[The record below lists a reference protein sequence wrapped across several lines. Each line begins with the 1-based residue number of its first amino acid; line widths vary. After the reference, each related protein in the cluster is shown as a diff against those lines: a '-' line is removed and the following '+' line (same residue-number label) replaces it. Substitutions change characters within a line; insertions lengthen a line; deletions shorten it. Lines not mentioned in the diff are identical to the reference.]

1 MPLPLQPTERR
12 PFDLSSSSSCVTV
25 AFPSLCIF
33 SVPGLTCS
41 ACLPTWMHSID
52 NCDLCPK
59 MPMPANPE
67 DSGRGAG
74 DVCGYSHHT
83 KNDQLTAINY
93 SAWTSI
99 LTRMSLGKTTTRNYS
114 SRNRDTHPAE
124 MLASAA
130 APAFHCVHRCRHS
143 QSSPQPI
150 QIKSPTT
157 D

>member
-12 PFDLSSSSSCVTV
+12 PFDLFSSSSCVTV

-41 ACLPTWMHSID
+41 ACLPACLPECTRSTTVIFVRK
-52 NCDLCPK
+52 CQ
-59 MPMPANPE
+59 E

-130 APAFHCVHRCRHS
+130 APAFHFVHRCRHS